1 MRAEANKKLA
11 LEAVE
16 RWSAGDLDGYLAL
29 YQPSCLTYGV
39 GPEPLDLVGLREFY
53 EQIYAAFDGTKLTA
67 EDLVAED
74 DRVVIRF
81 TFRGTHVGEFMGVP
95 ASGAA
100 VTMSGMS
107 LLRYEHGLIVE
118 RWNTSD
124 FFGLMQQIGAAMAE
138 ARAGAE
144 GPPRPA
150 ATR

>member
-1 MRAEANKKLA
+1 MRAAANKKLA
-11 LEAVE
+11 LEAVA

-29 YQPSCLTYGV
+29 YQPSCLTYGL

-53 EQIYAAFDGTKLTA
+53 EQIFAAFEGTSLTP
-67 EDLVAED
+67 EDLLAED

-81 TFRGTHVGEFMGVP
+81 TFRGTHVGEFMGTP
-95 ASGAA
+95 PSGADVA
-100 VTMSGMS
+100 MTGMS

-124 FFGLMQQIGAAMAE
+124 FFGLLQQIGAAAAE
-138 ARAGAE
+138 RPA
-144 GPPRPA
+144 RPA